1 MYTMVSDVAY
11 ATILYPR
18 RAAWRY
24 KRSNQNPYIKKVQ
37 HNDQTK
43 KDKMANNDLQN
54 TTQKTKDGATRT
66 H

>member
-1 MYTMVSDVAY
+1 MLTRLQ
-11 ATILYPR
+11 LYIQEGLLEDTKGVIR
-18 RAAWRY
+18 IR
-24 KRSNQNPYIKKVQ
+24 IEKVE

-43 KDKMANNDLQN
+43 KDKRANNDLQN

>member
-1 MYTMVSDVAY
+1 MVSDVAQ
-11 ATILYPR
+11 ATIRYPR
-18 RAAWRY
+18 RVALRY
-24 KRSNQNPYIKKVQ
+24 KGGNQNPYIEKVQ

-43 KDKMANNDLQN
+43 KDKRANNDLQN